1 MNKTNL
7 QQNLFNTFL
16 ENRILSR
23 WFVLFI
29 DLSIV
34 TISTFISYLITL
46 QIYKSIPG
54 ITPPVLYKYLIF
66 TVGCTFFFFL
76 MLKTYVGIIRY
87 STVFEFMRCFT
98 ALFLSVVCVFFYL
111 FLFKGSSGS
120 ISLGYCLTFLLFSLL
135 GLFLFRIFVI
145 SSYRYLKRKYSD
157 KIIEVFLWG
166 VDENTISMSHVLNSS
181 QSGYKVKGLI
191 EDGHYSKLSKN
202 TNLPIV
208 TKYFHITKYR
218 VKNVLFLSERTLK
231 DNQSVAE
238 ELIKRGFHLYI
249 MQDVN
254 INNLD
259 ELKEASNTIRPIQ
272 IEDLLGRPEIKISK
286 DFIRQNVSNKTILVT
301 GAAGSIGSEI
311 VRQLAKFDPKLVL
324 CLDQAETPLHA
335 LSLELENSSLNHE
348 LIVADI
354 RNYNKLKV
362 VFEELKPDIV
372 YHAAAY
378 KHVPLMEKE
387 PSEAIITNVQGTK
400 YMVNL
405 SIKYNVEMF
414 VMISTDKAVNP
425 TNIMG
430 ASKRIAEI
438 YVQTCALDPEVQK
451 KARTKF
457 VTTRF
462 GNVLGSNGSVIPLF
476 KEQIAKGGPIK
487 VTHKDITRYF
497 MTIPEAC
504 RLVLEASV
512 IGSSG
517 YIYIFDMGEPV
528 RIYDLAKKMIEL
540 AGLKLDEDIK
550 IEFSGLRPGEKLYE
564 ELLNNSELTEET
576 SHHKIKVAKVRQYNL
591 GEIAPKLDHLIF
603 LAKECDTDSLV
614 RSMKDLVPEFKS
626 QNSVYEIFDIE
637 DSALEL
643 S

>member
-7 QQNLFNTFL
+7 QKNLFKTFL

-29 DLSIV
+29 DLTIV
-34 TISTFISYLITL
+34 TVSTFFSYLITL

-54 ITPPVLYKYLIF
+54 LTPPVLHKYLRF
-66 TVGCTFFFFL
+66 TVGCTFVFFL
-76 MLKTYVGIIRY
+76 LLKTYIGIIRY

-111 FLFKGSSGS
+111 FLLKGSSGS

-166 VDENTISMSHVLNSS
+166 VDENTISMSNVLNSS

-191 EDGHYSKLSKN
+191 EDGHYSKLGKN

-208 TKYFHITKYR
+208 TKYFHIAKYR

-238 ELIKRGFHLYI
+238 ELIKRGVHLYI
-249 MQDVN
+249 MQDVK

-335 LSLELENSSLNHE
+335 LSLELENSSLNHK

-626 QNSVYEIFDIE
+626 QNSVYEMFDVE

>member
-7 QQNLFNTFL
+7 QKNLFKTFL

-29 DLSIV
+29 DLTIV
-34 TISTFISYLITL
+34 TVSTFFSYLITL

-54 ITPPVLYKYLIF
+54 LTPPVLHKYLIF
-66 TVGCTFFFFL
+66 TVGCTFVFFL
-76 MLKTYVGIIRY
+76 LLKTYIGIIRY

-111 FLFKGSSGS
+111 FLLKGSSGS

-166 VDENTISMSHVLNSS
+166 VDENTISMSNVLNSS

-191 EDGHYSKLSKN
+191 EDGHYSKLGKN

-208 TKYFHITKYR
+208 TKKYR

-238 ELIKRGFHLYI
+238 ELIKRGVHLYI

-335 LSLELENSSLNHE
+335 LSLELENSSLNHK

-591 GEIAPKLDHLIF
+591 GEVAPKLDHLIF

-614 RSMKDLVPEFKS
+614 RCMKDLVPEFKS

-643 S
+643 SD

>member
-1 MNKTNL
+1 MVN
-7 QQNLFNTFL
+7 
-16 ENRILSR
+16 
-23 WFVLFI
+23 
-29 DLSIV
+29 
-34 TISTFISYLITL
+34 
-46 QIYKSIPG
+46 
-54 ITPPVLYKYLIF
+54 
-66 TVGCTFFFFL
+66 
-76 MLKTYVGIIRY
+76 
-87 STVFEFMRCFT
+87 
-98 ALFLSVVCVFFYL
+98 
-111 FLFKGSSGS
+111 
-120 ISLGYCLTFLLFSLL
+120 ISL
-135 GLFLFRIFVI
+135 
-145 SSYRYLKRKYSD
+145 
-157 KIIEVFLWG
+157 KI
-166 VDENTISMSHVLNSS
+166 
-181 QSGYKVKGLI
+181 YKGLI
-191 EDGHYSKLSKN
+191 EDGHYSKLGKN

-208 TKYFHITKYR
+208 TKKYR

-238 ELIKRGFHLYI
+238 ELIKRGVHLYI

-335 LSLELENSSLNHE
+335 LSLELENSSLNHK

-626 QNSVYEIFDIE
+626 QNSVYEMFDVE

>member
-7 QQNLFNTFL
+7 QKNLFKTFL

-29 DLSIV
+29 DLTIV
-34 TISTFISYLITL
+34 TVSTFFSYLITL

-54 ITPPVLYKYLIF
+54 LTPPVLHKYLRF
-66 TVGCTFFFFL
+66 TVGCTFVFFL
-76 MLKTYVGIIRY
+76 LLKTYIGIIRY

-111 FLFKGSSGS
+111 FLLKGSSGS

-166 VDENTISMSHVLNSS
+166 VDENTISMSNVLNSS

-191 EDGHYSKLSKN
+191 EDGHYSKLGKN

-208 TKYFHITKYR
+208 TKYFHIAKYR

-238 ELIKRGFHLYI
+238 ELIKRGVHLYI
-249 MQDVN
+249 MQDVE

-335 LSLELENSSLNHE
+335 LSLELENSSLNHK

-626 QNSVYEIFDIE
+626 QNSVYEMFDVE

>member
-7 QQNLFNTFL
+7 QKNLFKTFL

-29 DLSIV
+29 DLTIV
-34 TISTFISYLITL
+34 TVSTFFSYLITL

-54 ITPPVLYKYLIF
+54 LTPPVLHKYLIF
-66 TVGCTFFFFL
+66 TVGCTFVFFL
-76 MLKTYVGIIRY
+76 LLKTYIGIIRY

-111 FLFKGSSGS
+111 FLLKGSSGS

-166 VDENTISMSHVLNSS
+166 VDENTISMSNVLNSS

-191 EDGHYSKLSKN
+191 EDGHYSKLGKN

-208 TKYFHITKYR
+208 TKKYR

-238 ELIKRGFHLYI
+238 ELIKRGVHLYI

-335 LSLELENSSLNHE
+335 LSLELENSSLNHK

-626 QNSVYEIFDIE
+626 QNSVYEMFDVE

>member
-1 MNKTNL
+1 
-7 QQNLFNTFL
+7 
-16 ENRILSR
+16 
-23 WFVLFI
+23 
-29 DLSIV
+29 
-34 TISTFISYLITL
+34 
-46 QIYKSIPG
+46 
-54 ITPPVLYKYLIF
+54 
-66 TVGCTFFFFL
+66 
-76 MLKTYVGIIRY
+76 
-87 STVFEFMRCFT
+87 
-98 ALFLSVVCVFFYL
+98 VFFYL
-111 FLFKGSSGS
+111 FLLKGSSGS

-166 VDENTISMSHVLNSS
+166 VDENTISMSNVLNSS
-181 QSGYKVKGLI
+181 QSGYEVKGLI
-191 EDGHYSKLSKN
+191 EDGHYSKLGKN

-208 TKYFHITKYR
+208 TKYFHIAKYR

-238 ELIKRGFHLYI
+238 ELIKRGVHLYI

-335 LSLELENSSLNHE
+335 LSLELENSSLNHK

-626 QNSVYEIFDIE
+626 QNSVYEMFDVE

>member
-1 MNKTNL
+1 MV
-7 QQNLFNTFL
+7 FC
-16 ENRILSR
+16 SC
-23 WFVLFI
+23 W
-29 DLSIV
+29 
-34 TISTFISYLITL
+34 SY
-46 QIYKSIPG
+46 
-54 ITPPVLYKYLIF
+54 
-66 TVGCTFFFFL
+66 
-76 MLKTYVGIIRY
+76 
-87 STVFEFMRCFT
+87 
-98 ALFLSVVCVFFYL
+98 
-111 FLFKGSSGS
+111 
-120 ISLGYCLTFLLFSLL
+120 
-135 GLFLFRIFVI
+135 
-145 SSYRYLKRKYSD
+145 
-157 KIIEVFLWG
+157 
-166 VDENTISMSHVLNSS
+166 
-181 QSGYKVKGLI
+181 
-191 EDGHYSKLSKN
+191 
-202 TNLPIV
+202 LPIV
-208 TKYFHITKYR
+208 TKYFHIAKYR

-238 ELIKRGFHLYI
+238 ELIKRGVHLYI

-335 LSLELENSSLNHE
+335 LSLELENSSLNHK

-626 QNSVYEIFDIE
+626 QNSVYEMFDVE